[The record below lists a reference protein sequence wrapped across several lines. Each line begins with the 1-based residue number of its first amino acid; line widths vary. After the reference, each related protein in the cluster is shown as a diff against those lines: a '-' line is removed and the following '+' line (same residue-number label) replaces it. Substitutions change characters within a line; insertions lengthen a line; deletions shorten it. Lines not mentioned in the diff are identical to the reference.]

1 MKVTEPTL
9 CLMAVTIIVL
19 LSVGIP
25 IIQYTYAQT
34 TTTTNTGISIL
45 SQASYVDSIGHFHVV
60 GEVQNNAPESM
71 KFVEITATFYDA
83 AGKVVGTG
91 SGYTDM
97 DILLPAQTS
106 PFEIL
111 LTDEQQSQK
120 IDNYK
125 LSVSGDET
133 FESKPAN
140 LKLNVG
146 DSFTD
151 SINNYHVV
159 GEVTNQ
165 GDQVTKFVK
174 VAGAFYNDQNQLVA
188 VGSSYTD
195 PSDLSP
201 ATTAPFEI
209 LVTTPNVDQIMSARL
224 NVQSEDY
231 SMIGITE

>member
-1 MKVTEPTL
+1 
-9 CLMAVTIIVL
+9 
-19 LSVGIP
+19 
-25 IIQYTYAQT
+25 
-34 TTTTNTGISIL
+34 
-45 SQASYVDSIGHFHVV
+45 
-60 GEVQNNAPESM
+60 M

-97 DILLPAQTS
+97 DILPPAQTS
-106 PFEIL
+106 PFETL

-125 LSVSGDET
+125 LSVSGDKT

-165 GDQVTKFVK
+165 GNQVTKFVK
-174 VAGAFYNDQNQLVA
+174 IAAAFYNNQNQLVA

-209 LVTTPNVDQIMSARL
+209 LVTTPNVD
-224 NVQSEDY
+224 
-231 SMIGITE
+231 

>member
-1 MKVTEPTL
+1 MEYPRNEYDQLASMTKLEFL
-9 CLMAVTIIVL
+9 
-19 LSVGIP
+19 
-25 IIQYTYAQT
+25 
-34 TTTTNTGISIL
+34 NFSIFHPDL
-45 SQASYVDSIGHFHVV
+45 FDKRDRNKFSYVDSIGYFHVV

-71 KFVEITATFYDA
+71 KFVDITATFYDA
-83 AGKVVGTG
+83 AGKVVGTDF
-91 SGYTDM
+91 GYTDM
-97 DILLPAQTS
+97 DTLLPAQTS

-125 LSVSGDET
+125 LSVSGDQT

-165 GDQVTKFVK
+165 GDEVTKFVR
-174 VAGAFYNDQNQLVA
+174 VAGDAFYNDQNRLVA

-195 PSDLSP
+195 PSDLSLG
-201 ATTAPFEI
+201 ATAPFEI
-209 LVTTPNVDQIMSARL
+209 LVTVLKFTKCRPN
-224 NVQSEDY
+224 NVCKVKC
-231 SMIGITE
+231 TK

>member
-1 MKVTEPTL
+1 
-9 CLMAVTIIVL
+9 
-19 LSVGIP
+19 
-25 IIQYTYAQT
+25 
-34 TTTTNTGISIL
+34 
-45 SQASYVDSIGHFHVV
+45 
-60 GEVQNNAPESM
+60 
-71 KFVEITATFYDA
+71 
-83 AGKVVGTG
+83 
-91 SGYTDM
+91 M

-125 LSVSGDET
+125 LSVSGDEAI
-133 FESKPAN
+133 ESKPAN

-174 VAGAFYNDQNQLVA
+174 VAGAFYNDQNQLVS

-201 ATTAPFEI
+201 GATAPFEI

-224 NVQSEDY
+224 NAQSEDY
-231 SMIGITE
+231 SMILTTTTESTEASSVLTEK

>member
-1 MKVTEPTL
+1 
-9 CLMAVTIIVL
+9 
-19 LSVGIP
+19 
-25 IIQYTYAQT
+25 
-34 TTTTNTGISIL
+34 
-45 SQASYVDSIGHFHVV
+45 
-60 GEVQNNAPESM
+60 
-71 KFVEITATFYDA
+71 
-83 AGKVVGTG
+83 
-91 SGYTDM
+91 M
-97 DILLPAQTS
+97 DILSPAQTS
-106 PFEIL
+106 PFETL

-125 LSVSGDET
+125 LSVSGDQT

-165 GDQVTKFVK
+165 GNQVTKFVK
-174 VAGAFYNDQNQLVA
+174 IAAAFYNNQNQLVA

-224 NVQSEDY
+224 NAQSEDY
-231 SMIGITE
+231 SIILTTTTESTEASSNPAEE